1 MLSQPVVDVIAAF
14 NTVGVKD
21 FNKVAGAADFASAKE
36 DLKNPPAAYV
46 IPLDDAAKPNDLLY
60 GTQVEQHVIERFG
73 VILAI
78 RNLRDIRGDAVNVTL
93 ETLRNKTIAGLLGF
107 VPTTGYDPVQ
117 YGGGKLL
124 LLDLGTTWWQL
135 NFITGYYERNY

>member
-1 MLSQPVVDVIAAF
+1 MLSQPVATLLVGF
-14 NTVGVKD
+14 NTAGVKD
-21 FNKVAGAADFASAKE
+21 FNKVAGAADFASARE

-46 IPLDDAAKPNDLLY
+46 IPLADNAKPNELLS

-78 RNLRDIRGDAVNVTL
+78 RNLRDIRGDAVNSAL
-93 ETLRNKTIAGLLGF
+93 ETLRKKTIAGLLGF

-124 LLDLGTTWWQL
+124 LLDVATTWWQL
-135 NFITGYYERNY
+135 EFITGYYERNY